1 MPEKSFI
8 LYRSSAG
15 SGKTRTLAKE
25 YLKLALRHRADYC
38 KHILAVTFTNKA
50 TQEMKD
56 RILQYLNRFSAGQYD
71 ALARELMQEL
81 NQDEPVFRENCHAL
95 RSYILHHYAQFS
107 ISTIDAFFQKV
118 IRAFTREAG
127 LSGDYRLEVEQD
139 AVLEE
144 VINELMDEL
153 GSNKELTRWMVE
165 FATHNLESDKPWDI
179 RHGLMSFSKEIFRD
193 EFKEIETA
201 LMDATADRKS
211 FQEFRAKLW
220 AQKNAFVKQVVPVAT
235 EALRIIQEHKLQPTE
250 LSYGNNSGLFTFFN
264 MFLENNLKEYK
275 KPSPRIRNHFTLA
288 KNWPS
293 KKATNRP
300 SEIIKLAD
308 EKLIPLLKDLLKIYD
323 TSYSD
328 ALSADVVLRN
338 FYAFVLLSDIS
349 RKLKEYKADN
359 NLMLLSDAPKFL
371 NGVIGKSDTPF
382 IYEKVGS
389 FYKNYLI
396 DEFQDTSRMQWENF
410 YPLVRESLDSGNR
423 SLVVGDVKQ
432 AIYRWRGGNLKLLQ
446 EQIEKQIGQAQVAV
460 KELDTN
466 YRSAEHLVN
475 FNNALFNTA
484 ATLVAAET
492 GNVLAANAYQD
503 VQQHMNKAVEGFVQ
517 VQFLK
522 AEEELNWRDL
532 AKDQLVKTLEQL
544 QAAGVK
550 LKDIAILVRRNDE
563 GQQLVAHLL
572 QYKNSVRGRNNFR
585 YDVISNESLRLDGA
599 ASVNLLLS
607 ALRYL
612 HNPDDNIARAELA
625 YEFARIQRVDLPL
638 ADVFAVTNQAIF
650 ESFLPVAFRK
660 KDALKKLPL
669 FELTETLIRMF
680 NLNRQSGELAY
691 LQAFQDLVLNFYSR
705 ERNDLQAFLEWWDEN
720 KDTDK
725 TSLKTSG
732 EIDAAQIITIH
743 KAKGLQF
750 KYVIIPFCSWEL
762 DHGASMGPQLWVTTD
777 RGVFKE
783 AGFFPVKYGSALEH
797 TYFKEAYE
805 QERVQ
810 AFLDNLNLL
819 YVAFTRAELG
829 LWVMAPH
836 KKNTV
841 GSLVHAGIQQNE
853 SLLKWWSETD
863 QQLKLG
869 TLTVPKEDSGD
880 VNQTIELKQYPT
892 ARWRDKLVIRQ
903 AGKTFFGEAGEQQE
917 KVKYGIQVHALLSR
931 IRYADELEQ
940 AFSEVTGE
948 GILLSSHRQAVRQQ
962 LEELLN
968 NPMIASWFSRDWH
981 VRTEVPILLPG
992 GEESRIDRLLTKDQH
1007 ALVIDFKTGQSSKAD
1022 QKQVAAYMEVLS
1034 RMNFTQVEGYILY
1047 IRTGEVIEVK
1057 SGKAK
1062 TIKKK
1067 DDNQLNLEL

>member
-71 ALARELMQEL
+71 ALALELMQEL

-139 AVLEE
+139 TVLEE

-153 GSNKELTRWMVE
+153 GSNTELTRWMVE

-179 RHGLMSFSKEIFRD
+179 RHGLMSFSKDIFRD

-201 LMDATADRKS
+201 LMDETADRKS

-220 AQKNAFVKQVVPVAT
+220 AQKNAFVKKVVPVAS
-235 EALRIIQEHKLQPTE
+235 EALRIIQEHTLQPTE
-250 LSYGNNSGLFTFFN
+250 ISYGNNSGLFTFFN
-264 MFLENNLKEYK
+264 MFLENNLIEYK
-275 KPSPRIRNHFTLA
+275 EPSPRIRNYFTVA

-300 SEIIKLAD
+300 SEIINLAG
-308 EKLIPLLKDLLKIYD
+308 EKLIPLLKELLKIYD

-338 FYAFVLLSDIS
+338 FYAFGLLSDIS
-349 RKLKEYKADN
+349 RKLKEYKAAN

-446 EQIEKQIGQAQVAV
+446 EQIEQQIGQAQVAV

-492 GNVLAANAYQD
+492 GNALAANAYQD
-503 VQQHMNKAVEGFVQ
+503 VQQHMNKPVEGFVQ

-522 AEEELNWRDL
+522 AEEELKWKDL
-532 AKDQLVKTLEQL
+532 AKQQLVKTLEQL
-544 QAAGVK
+544 QEAGVK

-572 QYKNSVRGRNNFR
+572 QYKNSVQGKNNFR

-660 KDALKKLPL
+660 KDVLKKLPL

-680 NLNRQSGELAY
+680 NLNSQSGELAY

-705 ERNDLQAFLEWWDEN
+705 ERNDLQAFLEWWDEY

-762 DHGASMGPQLWVTTD
+762 DHGTSKGPQLWVTTD

-783 AGFFPVKYGSALEH
+783 AGFFPVKYGSALES

-805 QERVQ
+805 LERVQ

-841 GSLVHAGIQQNE
+841 ASLVHTGIQQNE
-853 SLLKWWSETD
+853 ALLKWWNETD
-863 QQLKLG
+863 QQFKFG
-869 TLTVPKEDSGD
+869 TLTVPKEESSD

-903 AGKTFFGEAGEQQE
+903 AGKTFFGEAVEQQE

-931 IRYADELEQ
+931 IQYSDELEK

-968 NPMIASWFSRDWH
+968 NPMIALWFSRDWH

-1007 ALVIDFKTGQSSKAD
+1007 ALVIDFKTGRSAKAD
-1022 QKQVAAYMEVLS
+1022 QKQVAAYMEILS
-1034 RMNFTQVEGYILY
+1034 RMNFTQVEGYLLY